1 MAHELTRP
9 PRRATAQRDARMS
22 LHMRS
27 DTFERLFEEHAG
39 RLFSFLVYRTGN
51 RALAED
57 LLSETFERVLRS
69 RQRFD
74 PRRGSERR
82 WLYTIALNL
91 LRDQARRR
99 TNEEQVLRHVSA
111 GDTARALRRRA
122 GRGRAPRRALPR
134 AGDAQRGRA
143 RGARP
148 ALRRRPEAARR
159 RAACSARARA
169 PSRAGSTAR
178 SASCAA
184 STAEQPI
191 PAPAASS
198 VARVQRHVGGASLA
212 WPSTVSAG
220 RIPTA
225 FPRST
230 R

>member
-57 LLSETFERVLRS
+57 QLSETFERVMRS

-91 LRDQARRR
+91 LRDNARRQTHEDR
-99 TNEEQVLRHVSA
+99 VLRHVGAGTAAEEADPGLAAVEHRDELHRALATLNEDEREALALRFGADLKLRDVAKIVGDGESA
-111 GDTARALRRRA
+111 VEGRIYRALRK
-122 GRGRAPRRALPR
+122 
-134 AGDAQRGRA
+134 
-143 RGARP
+143 
-148 ALRRRPEAARR
+148 LRDE
-159 RAACSARARA
+159 
-169 PSRAGSTAR
+169 
-178 SASCAA
+178 
-184 STAEQPI
+184 
-191 PAPAASS
+191 
-198 VARVQRHVGGASLA
+198 LD
-212 WPSTVSAG
+212 
-220 RIPTA
+220 
-225 FPRST
+225 
-230 R
+230 